1 MIYQKKIY
9 IGEIFQ
15 LNRQVIRIHE
25 GGIEMTLVLNQV
37 TKRYGKDTA
46 VDQLSLTIPENEM
59 FGFLGGNGA
68 GKTTTFRM
76 ILGLLDITE
85 GDITWNGENIDY
97 NKSHLIGYLPEERG
111 LYPKLTVKDQI
122 IYLGRLRGMKKQDI
136 LNELDKWLNRFKV
149 PEYLDKRVEELS
161 KGNQQKIQFISA
173 VIHKPKLLI
182 LDEPFSGLD
191 PVNVE
196 MLKSAVIDLK
206 EQGTSIVFSSH
217 RMEHVEELCE
227 HLCILHKGNPV
238 VKGSLREI
246 KRSFGKKNLIIHG
259 DFPLDFL
266 ENEAGVVRYKKVAAG
281 CELQIENEEVSQRIF
296 STLQGRGF
304 IRKFELEEPSLNDI
318 FIEKVGA
325 SYE

>member
-1 MIYQKKIY
+1 
-9 IGEIFQ
+9 
-15 LNRQVIRIHE
+15 
-25 GGIEMTLVLNQV
+25 MTLVLKDV
-37 TKRYGKDTA
+37 TKRFGQHTA
-46 VDQLSLTIPENEM
+46 VDHLSLEIPEKEM

-85 GDITWNGENIDY
+85 GDISWNGDTISY

-111 LYPKLTVKDQI
+111 LYPKLKVRDQL
-122 IYLGRLRGMKKQDI
+122 IYLGKLRGMTKTEVET
-136 LNELDKWLNRFKV
+136 ELVGWLERFKV
-149 PEYLDKRVEELS
+149 PEYIDKKVEELS

-191 PVNVE
+191 PINVE
-196 MLKSAVIDLK
+196 MLKEAVVDLK

-227 HLCILHKGNPV
+227 HVCILHKGNQV
-238 VKGSLREI
+238 VQGSLREI
-246 KRSFGKKNLIIHG
+246 KRSFGKKNLIVHADI
-259 DFPLDFL
+259 PLDFL
-266 ENEAGVVRYKKVAAG
+266 KDQPGVIMYKALTEG
-281 CELQIENEEVSQRIF
+281 CELQIENEEVSQAIF
-296 STLQGRGF
+296 AALQGKGF
-304 IRKFELEEPSLNDI
+304 IRKFDLEEPSLNDI